1 LSAWISLLQ
10 KEFKSTRVSVLW
22 GLVIVIAAGL
32 LDVYLAYYYG
42 RPGVATVLA
51 AVAVTLHVFYLA
63 IYMLKS
69 LSSEW
74 SNAHLW
80 LHLPSSGW
88 ALISAKLASGLI
100 SMLISLGITCVF
112 AFWVLAVEL
121 KNFAQFFD
129 PQKLA
134 IVSSAILNFSWLLV
148 LMFIVGAIYNGMWA
162 MMISVAMASTR
173 NLIKKGRFFIG
184 VGVFL
189 IPTWVIG
196 AFTNTAAY
204 DLLVKW
210 GTVNLPLNLT
220 ALDSMEHVDIQPTL
234 NSGEILFYT
243 LVMAAVFY
251 LCGWLLDNKVEV

>member
-1 LSAWISLLQ
+1 LEAWVSLLQ
-10 KEFKSTRVSVLW
+10 KELKSTKSSVLW
-22 GLVIVIAAGL
+22 GFAIVIALGL
-32 LDVYLAYYYG
+32 LNVYLAYYNG
-42 RPGVATVLA
+42 RPGLATGLAVVAIVF
-51 AVAVTLHVFYLA
+51 HVFYLA

-69 LSSEW
+69 LSNEW

-88 ALISAKLASGLI
+88 VLMAAKLASGLI
-100 SMLISLGITCVF
+100 AMLISFSIACIF
-112 AFWVLAVEL
+112 AFWVVSVEL

-129 PQKLA
+129 PQKLE
-134 IVSSAILNFSWLLV
+134 IISSAILNYSWLIL
-148 LMFIVGAIYNGMWA
+148 LMLIVGAIYNGMWA

-173 NLIKKGRFFIG
+173 NLIKKGRFIIG

-189 IPTWVIG
+189 IPTWVMG
-196 AFTNTAAY
+196 ALTSTAAY

-210 GTVNLPLNLT
+210 GTVNLPLKLT
-220 ALDSMEHVDIQPTL
+220 ALDSMENINIQQTL
-234 NSGEILFYT
+234 YSGEILFYT